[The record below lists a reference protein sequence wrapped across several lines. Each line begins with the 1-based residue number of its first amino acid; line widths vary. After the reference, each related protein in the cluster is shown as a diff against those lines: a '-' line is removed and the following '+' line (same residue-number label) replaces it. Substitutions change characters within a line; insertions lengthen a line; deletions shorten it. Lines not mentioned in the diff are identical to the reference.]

1 MNDIV
6 RDSHTHHFP
15 VFKKGDI
22 IHFQTSESQSNKIV
36 EGEIIGI
43 ESHPDCDYLHDGN
56 GMGVCYCVKVG
67 NEIIHNLYGFAIE
80 ELKKKQ
86 HGG

>member
-1 MNDIV
+1 MNNMV
-6 RDSHTHHFP
+6 RI
-15 VFKKGDI
+15 FKKGDI
-22 IHFQTSESQSNKIV
+22 VHFQTSESQSNKIV

-67 NEIIHNLYGFAIE
+67 NKIIHNLWGFAIE
-80 ELKKKQ
+80 ELKEAEYR
-86 HGG
+86 

>member
-1 MNDIV
+1 MIWFVIRIRNIFLFLKRV
-6 RDSHTHHFP
+6 ILFIFR
-15 VFKKGDI
+15 
-22 IHFQTSESQSNKIV
+22 TSENQSNKIV
-36 EGEIIGI
+36 KGEIIGI

-80 ELKKKQ
+80 ELKEKR